1 MKFWMAYRFL
11 TGNITRALFPLIS
24 VVVAASALVMTISL
38 GDAAKNIIDS
48 DLSAIGGNRVLIGGE
63 SLSKRDLQLLERLPF
78 VEYVVFPEE
87 RALVENRLFR
97 GYSKKALRAM
107 KLPILK
113 DGEVVLDK
121 TQFLNRK
128 VGEKVQLA
136 TDVGKRNFIVRDLYQ
151 EESPFE
157 TMKMGDRVI
166 VSDETFE
173 RIFGRRTYNTLV
185 VSFPQDEDGAEY
197 IPVILRE
204 LNRSR
209 FGYDQV
215 RVLETPDVYR
225 KVERIRGFVSKSL
238 FILSFIALTVGGIG
252 VLNLI
257 ASSVRERGA
266 SIGILRAMGMDKKG
280 LKGIFLMEATMVV
293 VLGGT
298 LGVVL
303 GVLLAYIVGVLLKI
317 PPYFNV
323 LKIVGALA
331 LTMGVGLL
339 FGIYPVKKIG
349 DVEIVEAL
357 KI

>member
-1 MKFWMAYRFL
+1 MKFWMGYRFL
-11 TGNITRALFPLIS
+11 TGNITRALFPIIS
-24 VVVAASALVMTISL
+24 VVVATSALVMTISL

-48 DLSAIGGNRVLIGGE
+48 DLSAIGGNRILIGGGT
-63 SLSKRDLQLLERLPF
+63 LSKRDLQIVERLPF
-78 VEYVVFPEE
+78 VEFGVFPEE
-87 RALVENRLFR
+87 RGLVENTLFR

-107 KLPILK
+107 NLPILR

-136 TDVGKRNFIVRDLYQ
+136 TDIGKRNFIVRDLYQ

-157 TMKMGDRVI
+157 TMKIGDRVI
-166 VSDETFE
+166 LSDETFE

-185 VSFPQDEDGAEY
+185 VSFPQDEDVVEY

-215 RVLETPDVYR
+215 RILETPDVYR

-257 ASSVRERGA
+257 AASVRERG
-266 SIGILRAMGMDKKG
+266 SYIGILRTMGMDRRT
-280 LKGIFLMEATMVV
+280 LKGIFLMEAIMVV
-293 VLGGT
+293 VLGGAF
-298 LGVVL
+298 G
-303 GVLLAYIVGVLLKI
+303 VGVGIFSSYLVGVILKI
-317 PPYFNV
+317 PPYFNIF
-323 LKIVGALA
+323 KMGGALV

-349 DVEIVEAL
+349 DIEIVEAL

>member
-1 MKFWMAYRFL
+1 MAYRFL
-11 TGNITRALFPLIS
+11 TGNIMRAAFPFIS
-24 VVVAASALVMTISL
+24 VVVAAAALVMTISL

-48 DLSAIGGNRVLIGGE
+48 DLSAIGSNRILIGGGT
-63 SLSKRDLQLLERLPF
+63 LSKRDLQIVERLPF
-78 VEYVVFPEE
+78 VEYGVFPEE
-87 RALVENRLFR
+87 RTLVNNRLFR

-107 KLPILK
+107 KLPNLK
-113 DGEVVLDK
+113 EGEVVLDK
-121 TQFLNRK
+121 TQFLDGR
-128 VGEKVQLA
+128 VGDKIELE
-136 TDVGKRNFIVRDLYQ
+136 TDNGKRNFIVRDLYQ

-166 VSDETFE
+166 VNDETFE
-173 RIFGRRTYNTLV
+173 RIFGRKYYNTLV
-185 VSFPQDEDGAEY
+185 VSFPQDEDGVEY

-215 RVLETPDVYR
+215 RVLETPDIYR

-238 FILSFIALTVGGIG
+238 FILSFISLTVGGIG

-257 ASSVRERGA
+257 ASSVRERG
-266 SIGILRAMGMDKKG
+266 SYIGILRTMGMDRKS
-280 LKGIFLMEATMVV
+280 LREIFLIEAVMVV
-293 VLGGT
+293 MVGGVA
-298 LGVVL
+298 GVVFGIL
-303 GVLLAYIVGVLLKI
+303 SSYLAGSVLKI

-323 LKIVGALA
+323 FKMIGSLI

-339 FGIYPVKKIG
+339 FGIYPAKKAG
-349 DVEIVEAL
+349 ELEIVEAL